1 MEIEMEK
8 EQKELAPR
16 DSDYAVQLQSFE
28 KGFLEVIQS
37 YGLPTNN
44 IFVSVPERAVV
55 FRNVD
60 IPLQQIDKEKR
71 QESVYLTKFLAAVA
85 SGLFD
90 AGLNYLWDETIQEI
104 RKRVIQY
111 DVSYFYDNATHEEKR
126 KKLHGPEDI
135 VKLDESE
142 LIQGARNIGLISE
155 LGYKHLD
162 YIRYMRNWASAAHP
176 NQNQLT
182 GLQLISWLETCIKE
196 VISLPLSN
204 IVIEIKKLLANIKTN
219 ALTEDDAK
227 QIAPFFIN
235 LTQQQ
240 INNLASGFSGIYTDP
255 NTTPQTRQNIHYLL
269 PYLWERVDE
278 ETKQSFGIKYGKFV
292 ANNEQERAE
301 LAQQFLEIV
310 NGISYIPDDLKAAE
324 IESAVQNLLQAH
336 RNFSNFYSE
345 PIFARQLS
353 TLVGQTG
360 NIPKQVRKIYVLG
373 IVEVFLTN
381 GNGVAWN
388 AEPYY
393 IELINKFS
401 QVEAIIAL
409 LSFSNEH
416 IASRLQFDLC
426 QHKFRE
432 LLTLIKGKLSA
443 PAAKEVLE
451 AIEEFPGPLDK
462 MKNDSRI
469 KQKVKSM
476 IKIIG

>member
-1 MEIEMEK
+1 MKK

-28 KGFLEVIQS
+28 KGFLEAIQN
-37 YGLPTNN
+37 YGLPMDN

-55 FRNVD
+55 FNNVK

-85 SGLFD
+85 GGLFD
-90 AGLNYLWDETIQEI
+90 AALNYLWDETIQEI

-135 VKLDESE
+135 VKLDDSE

-219 ALTEDDAK
+219 VLTEDDAK

-255 NTTPQTRQNIHYLL
+255 NTTPQTRQNVHYLL

-301 LAQQFLEIV
+301 LARQFLEIV
-310 NGISYIPDDLKAAE
+310 NGISYIPDDLKASE

-345 PIFARQLS
+345 PILQD
-353 TLVGQTG
+353 
-360 NIPKQVRKIYVLG
+360 N
-373 IVEVFLTN
+373 FL
-381 GNGVAWN
+381 
-388 AEPYY
+388 
-393 IELINKFS
+393 
-401 QVEAIIAL
+401 
-409 LSFSNEH
+409 H
-416 IASRLQFDLC
+416 
-426 QHKFRE
+426 
-432 LLTLIKGKLSA
+432 
-443 PAAKEVLE
+443 
-451 AIEEFPGPLDK
+451 
-462 MKNDSRI
+462 
-469 KQKVKSM
+469 
-476 IKIIG
+476 

>member
-1 MEIEMEK
+1 MNDEENKNIVP
-8 EQKELAPR
+8 QK
-16 DSDYAVQLQSFE
+16 DYALQLQTFE
-28 KGFLEVIQS
+28 EGFLSVVES
-37 YGLPTNN
+37 YGLPSQN
-44 IFVSVPERAVV
+44 IFVAVPERAMV

-60 IPLQQIDKEKR
+60 AVLHQLANEQKSN
-71 QESVYLTKFLAAVA
+71 SVYLSKFLAATA

-90 AGLNYLWDETIQEI
+90 AALNYLWDETIQEI

-135 VKLDESE
+135 VKLDDSE

-204 IVIEIKKLLANIKTN
+204 IVIEIKQLLGNIKEN
-219 ALTEDDAK
+219 QLTEEDAK

-235 LTQQQ
+235 LTRQQTS
-240 INNLASGFSGIYTDP
+240 NLVSGFSGIYIDET
-255 NTTPQTRQNIHYLL
+255 TTPQTRQNIHYLL

-278 ETKQSFGIKYGKFV
+278 DTKQSFGIKYGKFI
-292 ANNEQERAE
+292 ANNEQEKAK
-301 LAQQFLEIV
+301 LARQFLEIV
-310 NGISYIPDDLKAAE
+310 NGVAYIPDDLKAAE
-324 IESAVQNLLQAH
+324 IETAVQNLLSAH
-336 RNFSNFYSE
+336 RNMSNFYSE
-345 PIFARQLS
+345 PAFARQLS
-353 TLVGQTG
+353 GLVGQAG
-360 NIPKQVRKIYVLG
+360 NIPVQVRNSYVLG
-373 IVEVFLTN
+373 VVEVFLTN

-401 QVEAIIAL
+401 QDEAIIAM
-409 LSFSNEH
+409 LSFAAEN
-416 IASRLQFDLC
+416 IASRLQFSLC
-426 QHKFRE
+426 QQKYRE
-432 LLTLIKGKLSA
+432 LIDMIKGKISS
-443 PAAKEVLE
+443 PAALEVME
-451 AIEEFPGPLDK
+451 AIENYGGPLDK
-462 MKNDSRI
+462 MGNDSRM
-469 KQKVKSM
+469 KQKVQSM
-476 IKIIG
+476 NVILG

>member
-1 MEIEMEK
+1 MDEEKKEIV
-8 EQKELAPR
+8 PR
-16 DSDYAVQLQSFE
+16 DSDYVVQLQSFE
-28 KGFLEVIQS
+28 KGFLEVIRS

-60 IPLQQIDKEKR
+60 VPLQQIDIDKR
-71 QESVYLTKFLAAVA
+71 EESIYLTKFLAAVA

-90 AGLNYLWDETIQEI
+90 AALNYLWDETIQEI

-135 VKLDESE
+135 VKLDDSE

-219 ALTEDDAK
+219 SLTEDDAK

-240 INNLASGFSGIYTDP
+240 VNNLALGFSGIYTDP
-255 NTTPQTRQNIHYLL
+255 STTPQTRQNIHYLL
-269 PYLWERVDE
+269 PYLWDRVDE
-278 ETKQSFGIKYGKFV
+278 ETKESFGVKYGKFV
-292 ANNEQERAE
+292 ANNEQDRAE
-301 LAQQFLEIV
+301 MARQFLEIV

-353 TLVGQTG
+353 TLVGQSGTV
-360 NIPKQVRKIYVLG
+360 PKQVTKTYVLG

-409 LSFSNEH
+409 LSFTNEN

-426 QHKFRE
+426 RQKFRE

-443 PAAKEVLE
+443 PAAKVVLK

-462 MKNDSRI
+462 MKDDSTI
-469 KQKVKSM
+469 KQKVTSM
-476 IKIIG
+476 IKIMG